1 MLSIKNVLPNLLK
14 TLIVT
19 MAASLS
25 ISAFAGDAHTGAPK
39 ELSVEEVS
47 PNDNNVEELTAEE
60 AEAKAKMEEELKNA
74 Q

>member
-14 TLIVT
+14 SLIVT
-19 MAASLS
+19 MATSLS
-25 ISAFAGDAHTGAPK
+25 ISAFASDAHTDAPK

-47 PNDNNVEELTAEE
+47 PTAENLELTAEE